1 MPKGKYAT
9 YVLPRLEEVK
19 EWASQGA
26 TDEEIFSRLN
36 ISNGAF
42 YKYLKEYPEFKITI
56 IEGRQTVVKEIRQA
70 MLKKA
75 LGFTYQEKKTIKRT
89 DDNGTLK
96 VAEVSIV
103 EKFEKPSESAA
114 ALLLRLYDKDFRDRD
129 ATTMALREREVALKE
144 MKAEAF
150 DWCGGE
156 ELITK
161 KGDELENK

>member
-103 EKFEKPSESAA
+103 EKFEKPSENAA

-144 MKAEAF
+144 MKVEAF

-156 ELITK
+156 ELIMN
-161 KGDELENK
+161 KGDEEQ